1 MKTPL
6 KTLVILHS
14 DETYLK
20 DIEAL
25 KNYIIEELNVR
36 DVIITT
42 DEEKYGVE
50 YKVVA
55 DWPVLGKKLKKDAKK
70 VKDALPKVSS
80 DEVKQYMETGK
91 LVVDGIELVAGDLN
105 VIRGLPESAAANG
118 QETRTDQ
125 EVLIILD
132 TNVYEDLKTEGL
144 ARELINRIQK
154 LRKKCGL
161 EATDDVLVEYELV
174 KDTINFEDVVNTHRD
189 MLTKTCRSN
198 IALCDGSKDHALVD
212 EEQSINDTIF
222 KLKIFKL

>member
-1 MKTPL
+1 M
-6 KTLVILHS
+6 
-14 DETYLK
+14 
-20 DIEAL
+20 
-25 KNYIIEELNVR
+25 
-36 DVIITT
+36 
-42 DEEKYGVE
+42 
-50 YKVVA
+50 
-55 DWPVLGKKLKKDAKK
+55 
-70 VKDALPKVSS
+70 
-80 DEVKQYMETGK
+80 
-91 LVVDGIELVAGDLN
+91 N

-198 IALCDGSKDHALVD
+198 IALCDGSKDQALVD